1 MVSWFGIKQMYIL
14 IMDFIF
20 PVQPLFCQR
29 LPASIE
35 PRLNIWTKLQQLL
48 KLTYTYSYTH
58 LPFSD
63 LKQTRLKTQR
73 WAGEKSWSVC
83 VRQSSS
89 SPGLQ
94 APCLHSRTVALK
106 LSPGFTGKQE
116 NILKADVRP
125 PRHSLAL
132 THGWIPEQAYWAYGL
147 VSETSRISEPWMAS
161 PGLRACMWFLHYVPE
176 FCHLLSHQN
185 KSSSEHLLII
195 NAMITCTLF

>member
-1 MVSWFGIKQMYIL
+1 M
-14 IMDFIF
+14 
-20 PVQPLFCQR
+20 
-29 LPASIE
+29 
-35 PRLNIWTKLQQLL
+35 
-48 KLTYTYSYTH
+48 
-58 LPFSD
+58 
-63 LKQTRLKTQR
+63 
-73 WAGEKSWSVC
+73 C

-132 THGWIPEQAYWAYGL
+132 THGWIPEQAYWAHGL
-147 VSETSRISEPWMAS
+147 VSETSRISELEWHV
-161 PGLRACMWFLHYVPE
+161 RARMWFVRYVPE
-176 FCHLLSHQN
+176 FCYLLSHRN

-195 NAMITCTLF
+195 NGYKLLRWYLDYHFHVTLIIHVLCVPNCLALFVKWQPAKRKFIWTCQTSKTSTI